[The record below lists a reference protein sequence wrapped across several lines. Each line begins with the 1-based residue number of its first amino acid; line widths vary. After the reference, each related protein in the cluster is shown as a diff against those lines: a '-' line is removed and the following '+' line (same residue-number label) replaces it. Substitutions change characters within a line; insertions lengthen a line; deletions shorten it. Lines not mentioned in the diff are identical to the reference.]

1 MLKPIVLADHEAVSR
16 RAADQVLA
24 ALRENPNALVCLA
37 SGGTPSRTYEL
48 LAAEGVRRPQLF
60 AHMRVLKLDEWGGLA
75 ENEPGTCE
83 HHLRSTLIDPLGLG
97 ERYTAFASSPADPAA
112 ECNRMAAW
120 LATHGPID
128 VCILGLGVN
137 GHLGFNEPAA
147 ELQPHA
153 HVATLSSASLGHA
166 MIGATAARPTCGLTL
181 GMADLLQARSV
192 LLLVTGAAKRE
203 PLARL
208 LEGRITTML
217 PASLLHLHANASL
230 LCDEAACTR

>member
-1 MLKPIVLADHEAVSR
+1 MLKPIVLADHEAVSH
-16 RAADQVLA
+16 RAAEQVIA
-24 ALRENPNALVCLA
+24 ALRDNPSVLVCLA

-48 LAAEGVRRPQLF
+48 LAAEGARRPQLF
-60 AHMRVLKLDEWGGLA
+60 ATMRVLKLDEWGGLPEGA
-75 ENEPGTCE
+75 PGTCE

-97 ERYTAFASSPADPAA
+97 PRYTAFASSPAAPAA
-112 ECNRMAAW
+112 ECARMAAW
-120 LATHGPID
+120 LASHGPID
-128 VCILGLGVN
+128 VCLLGLGVN
-137 GHLGFNEPAA
+137 GHLGFNEPADA
-147 ELQPHA
+147 LQPHA

-166 MIGATAARPTCGLTL
+166 MIGSTTMRPTYGLTL
-181 GMADLLQARSV
+181 GMADLLQARQV

-217 PASLLHLHANASL
+217 PASLLHLHANAML